1 MNEAKCISL
10 SKYLD
15 LRKNAEGIAFVKLNK
30 GNNSDPEIM
39 MPVYV
44 SLKAISEIKQIDSA
58 IVEVSDKNGVGFAV
72 DAKCVYMVDLNQESI
87 DLWNYLMNIYEDN
100 HPNIIASVNGLF
112 RVYNSEDRKS
122 MDYKL
127 LANQIYI
134 SFNSESRRN
143 MRIIRKE
150 YIDTE
155 FEATPYAN
163 SLRTMESIDFP
174 VLIPVKYYTKFFDQ
188 TKNVNPIV
196 NLENEGYLVT
206 KLTEHAEGDEKLVE
220 VYDIHQN
227 TMEVDVNNLLVLKPN
242 NKNTV
247 ININTLYDV
256 WFRNSANNFKLT
268 HIFYEAYKQ
277 SK

>member
-1 MNEAKCISL
+1 MKLDE
-10 SKYLD
+10 YLD
-15 LRKNAEGIAFVKLNK
+15 LRKNSEGIAFVELDAGSKFE
-30 GNNSDPEIM
+30 SEIF
-39 MPVYV
+39 MPVYI
-44 SLKAISEIKQIDSA
+44 SAKAISEIKQIDSA

-72 DAKCVYMVDLNQESI
+72 DAKCIRMPDFNKESI
-87 DLWNYLMNIYEDN
+87 ETWNYLMDIYEEN
-100 HPNIIASVNGLF
+100 HPNFISSINSLF
-112 RVYNSEDRKS
+112 KIYNSPLKETV
-122 MDYKL
+122 DYKR

-155 FEATPYAN
+155 FQAEKYTSVLQTVA
-163 SLRTMESIDFP
+163 SLGFP

-188 TKNVNPIV
+188 TKNENPIV
-196 NLENEGYLVT
+196 NIENEGYLIA
-206 KLTEHAEGDEKLVE
+206 KIFEHPEEGKKVVN

-227 TMEVDVNNLLVLKPN
+227 IMHIRIDDLLVLKPTT
-242 NKNTV
+242 KNTT

-268 HIFYEAYKQ
+268 HIFYESYKQ
-277 SK
+277 S

>member
-1 MNEAKCISL
+1 MTNFKCMKL
-10 SKYLD
+10 DEYLD
-15 LRKNAEGIAFVKLNK
+15 LRKNSEGIAFVELDAGSKFE
-30 GNNSDPEIM
+30 SEIF
-39 MPVYV
+39 MPVYI
-44 SLKAISEIKQIDSA
+44 SAKAISEIKQIDSA

-72 DAKCVYMVDLNQESI
+72 DAKCIRMPDFNKESI
-87 DLWNYLMNIYEDN
+87 ETWNYLMDIYEEN
-100 HPNIIASVNGLF
+100 HPNFISSINSLF
-112 RVYNSEDRKS
+112 KIYNSPLKETV
-122 MDYKL
+122 DYKR

-155 FEATPYAN
+155 FQAEKYTSVLQTVA
-163 SLRTMESIDFP
+163 SLGFP

-188 TKNVNPIV
+188 TKNENPIV
-196 NLENEGYLVT
+196 NIENEGYLIA
-206 KLTEHAEGDEKLVE
+206 KIFEHPEEGKKVVN

-227 TMEVDVNNLLVLKPN
+227 IMHIRIDDLLVLKPTT
-242 NKNTV
+242 KNTT

-268 HIFYEAYKQ
+268 HIFYESYKQ
-277 SK
+277 S